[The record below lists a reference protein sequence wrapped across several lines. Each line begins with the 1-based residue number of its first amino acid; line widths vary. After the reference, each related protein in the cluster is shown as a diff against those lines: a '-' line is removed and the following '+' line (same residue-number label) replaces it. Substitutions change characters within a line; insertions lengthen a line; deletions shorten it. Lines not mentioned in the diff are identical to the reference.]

1 LLVGWLVGRSDHH
14 GHHGRSQSHG
24 NHAAGQSG
32 AHDIP
37 RPYNTLPAPILNAM
51 TVLRAEI
58 HASLTLYTLDKI
70 RQSLRLGPAGGVD
83 LREDTLG
90 VVVQQVSCALCVV
103 RVVRRVLTADCFG
116 AG

>member
-1 LLVGWLVGRSDHH
+1 
-14 GHHGRSQSHG
+14 
-24 NHAAGQSG
+24 
-32 AHDIP
+32 
-37 RPYNTLPAPILNAM
+37 M

-90 VVVQQVSCALCVV
+90 VVVQQVRSNIVSVPCMVV
-103 RVVRRVLTADCFG
+103 LRLTTITYPD
-116 AG
+116 

>member
-1 LLVGWLVGRSDHH
+1 LVGRSDHH

-90 VVVQQVSCALCVV
+90 VVVQQVSCVCVSCVRLCVV
-103 RVVRRVLTADCFG
+103 RCVRTAEQCFG